1 MNNKVELINYQIYR
15 HTSDFEIG
23 KTQLLTNQLGYMK
36 YGEEVGFSIDKN
48 FILEYTIVFQ
58 YNSSTFAQYHYKSKH
73 ARTLKLS

>member
-23 KTQLLTNQLGYMK
+23 KTQMK

-48 FILEYTIVFQ
+48 FIL
-58 YNSSTFAQYHYKSKH
+58 
-73 ARTLKLS
+73 